1 MYRFLSGILSV
12 SLNVHTISLCIVFS
26 LKFTYFLFFYPL
38 FLCFG
43 FYSIFKT
50 PCFLGL
56 VLMCKHANLFK
67 KFVLFFY
74 YFALSYLYLYFSLKK
89 KVLPCLSAKEN
100 MMPTNLKRFWSL
112 ILACKY
118 TFFLFAF
125 VIEQL

>member
-67 KFVLFFY
+67 KFVLFFLL
-74 YFALSYLYLYFSLKK
+74 FCTLISIFVFFFKK
-89 KVLPCLSAKEN
+89 KVWPCLSAKEN
-100 MMPTNLKRFWSL
+100 MMPTNLKRFWPL

-118 TFFLFAF
+118 TFFCLH
-125 VIEQL
+125 L

>member
-74 YFALSYLYLYFSLKK
+74 YFALSYLYFS
-89 KVLPCLSAKEN
+89 S
-100 MMPTNLKRFWSL
+100 KRKYDAYEFKALLVFDSSL
-112 ILACKY
+112 QIY
-118 TFFLFAF
+118 IFLFAF